1 MQQAVAK
8 STLPAQDEEISQDFN
23 TGRVL
28 TISGGHFIHDTY
40 TAFLA
45 PLLPKFIETLA
56 LSKTEAG
63 SLTVFVQLPSL
74 LQPVIG
80 HLSDRYNLRM
90 LVIMAP
96 AIAATLMSLMGLAPN
111 YFILALMLLAAGMG
125 SAGIHSVGP
134 VVVGQQAGSRLGRGM
149 SLWMV
154 GGELGRTLGPLVIVS
169 AVGVFGMRSTGW
181 LMIFGW
187 LTTGLLYVR
196 LKDIPQYYAS
206 HSSADSA
213 PVGRVLRDMAPFLLP
228 LAMIIAARA
237 FLSVSLTTY
246 LPIYLSEGGASLWL
260 AGISLTVLEG
270 AGVIGAMTG
279 GSISD
284 RFGRKPVL
292 AFSMTVTPLLMI
304 VFLAASSALRFPLL
318 ILLGL
323 TLLSVTPVLMAVVQE
338 SYPENRALANGLY
351 MALNFVI
358 RSGAVMVLGLMSD
371 NLGIHQAFQI
381 STGLALIGLPFLA
394 LLPIRNGSRQAT

>member
-1 MQQAVAK
+1 MGYIQKDTVMQQAVAK

-196 LKDIPQYYAS
+196 LKDTPQYYAS

-304 VFLAASSALRFPLL
+304 VFLA
-318 ILLGL
+318 
-323 TLLSVTPVLMAVVQE
+323 LLSVTPVLMAVVQE